1 MNALKEKEKEKKQKL
16 KQLEAEIKE
25 MQRDHKET
33 FETMTRTEQARTT
46 PPIKPIILAAVG
58 VITLAA
64 AVIWLYL
71 FPPVFD
77 SYAALRIGT
86 LRFTRSIFFLPL
98 AISAIAAILCK
109 KRKMYIIFLFPSAVI
124 AVIGAVVTMKA
135 ELLSFPIW
143 IYVIMYCLVLIG
155 TALIITALQCYKV
168 HKNSEKL

>member
-25 MQRDHKET
+25 MQRDHRET
-33 FETMTRTEQARTT
+33 FETMARTEQTRTT
-46 PPIKPIILAAVG
+46 LPVKSMILAAVG

-77 SYAALRIGT
+77 SYAVFRLGS

-98 AISAIAAILCK
+98 VISAVAAILCK
-109 KRKMYIIFLFPSAVI
+109 KRKKYIISLFPSAVI
-124 AVIGAVVTMKA
+124 AVIGTVVTMKA

-143 IYVIMYCLVLIG
+143 IYVIVYCLVFIG
-155 TALIITALQCYKV
+155 TALIIAALCCYKV
-168 HKNSEKL
+168 HSEKL